1 MWKKHSKDELPPK
14 EVSEK
19 EKAAKATGKKT
30 LRVGGYSVMACLIVL
45 AICIAL
51 NILIDK
57 LPGTAAQLDLS
68 SNKVYSLSQE
78 SKDLLKDLEED
89 VTVYWLVQNGK
100 EDAPVENLLSRYESA
115 GKKLTVKRIDPDEYP
130 NFAEQYSMNGTVYN
144 NSLIIECGDANRYI
158 PYQDLY
164 STSYDSSGTTRT
176 TFAGESQITSGI
188 RYVTSSEHPVIYVL
202 TGHGEQELQASFRS
216 AVEGQNFTMTSLS
229 LLSAGEVPADG
240 ALLLINTP
248 STDISAEEKGMIQS
262 YLQNGGK
269 LFLITDITSDG
280 TELTNIKEL
289 MADYGV
295 TAHNGILVEQ
305 NAENFVNT
313 LPYCLLPDLNG
324 SHTITQPLAEAGY
337 RVMLPVAQGLTVGE
351 MPRESVEVTQLM
363 TTSDRAFSKND
374 GVNMTSYEKADGD
387 EDGPFAV
394 GVAVTEAVENG
405 TTEIVW
411 VSSGAIQDEQSN
423 EQVSGGNQDFFL
435 NAISWLYGGEN
446 GEVETTIHAKA
457 FDYGYLTMSSS
468 TGTILALLMVLVIPL
483 GWLIVGA
490 VVRSRRKRQ

>member
-1 MWKKHSKDELPPK
+1 MLRKHPKGELPPIEELK
-14 EVSEK
+14 QK
-19 EKAAKATGKKT
+19 NMAEKARKKT
-30 LRVGGYSVMACLIVL
+30 LRVGGYSVLACLIVL
-45 AICIAL
+45 AICVAV
-51 NILIDK
+51 NILMEK
-57 LPGTAAQLDLS
+57 LPGTATALDLS

-78 SKDLLKDLEED
+78 SKDLIKGLDED
-89 VTVYWLVQNGK
+89 VTIYWLVQNGK

-115 GKKLTVKRIDPDEYP
+115 GKKITVKRIDPDEYP

-144 NSLIIECGDANRYI
+144 NSLIIECGEANRYI

-164 STSYDSSGTTRT
+164 ATSYTSSGTTST
-176 TFAGESQITSGI
+176 TFAGESEITSGI

-202 TGHGEQELQASFRS
+202 SGHGEQEIQASFRS

-240 ALLLINTP
+240 AMLLINAP
-248 STDISAEEKGMIQS
+248 STDISTEEKEMVAR

-269 LFLITDITSDG
+269 LFLITDVTSDG
-280 TELTNIKEL
+280 SVLSNINDL
-289 MADYGV
+289 MAGYGV
-295 TAHNGILVEQ
+295 TLHNGILVEQ
-305 NAENFVNT
+305 NADNYVNT

-324 SHTITQPLAEAGY
+324 THAITEPLATAGY
-337 RVMLPVAQGLTVGE
+337 RVMLPVAQGLTVGDA
-351 MPRESVEVTQLM
+351 PRETVEVTQLM
-363 TTSDRAFSKND
+363 TTSDRAFSKTA
-374 GVNMTSYEKADGD
+374 GVNMTSYEKEEGD

-394 GVAVTEAVENG
+394 AVAVTETVENG
-405 TTEIVW
+405 TSQIVW
-411 VSSGAIQDEQSN
+411 VSSGAIQDEQTN

-435 NAISWLYGGEN
+435 NSLSWLYGGET

-483 GWLIVGA
+483 AWLVVGA
-490 VVRSRRKRQ
+490 VIRSRRKRQ